1 MRLKLIKLAG
11 FKSFVE
17 PTRIE
22 LNADMT
28 AVVGPNGC
36 GKSNVIDA
44 VRWVLGES
52 SARHLRGENMTDV
65 IFNGSLNRS
74 AHGRASVEL
83 VFDNPHNRV
92 PGEFGRFSEISVRR
106 EVLRDGSNHYQING
120 QKCRRKDVTD
130 LFLGTGLGPRSY
142 AIIEQGTV
150 SRLVESRP
158 ADLKLFMEE
167 AAGVSRYK
175 ERRRETEQRIRH
187 TQENLERLG
196 DIRGELGSRLEHLRA
211 QAETAER
218 YKQLK
223 GRSRAARAELIGSE
237 LWALEARLGEAKA
250 ELAQAEQALAAL
262 DAKRTQDEGRH
273 VTLSVARQEAQ
284 AEQASRQQQIFLG
297 GQAIARLEQQQL
309 HQTELGRDWQ
319 VRRQA
324 LGERIDNIK
333 VQLAGQHEQ
342 LADGSLKGEL
352 ESARLE
358 QCEQLLTDQQA
369 QRLAASEQLEQARQ
383 RLQQWQQQ
391 MGQLQGQ
398 LNQTRAQINGLQE
411 LQAKTRLA
419 RLKLEDEQ
427 AGPLGGEGEDL
438 QPRLDALSATLALS
452 RARRTELDE
461 RWQAAVAHHEALK
474 SQQGQ
479 QSGLLRELEARLT
492 TLDQILGEQMVGAT
506 LADRLQVA
514 PEWAQAL
521 DKVLGRWLTAQPSD
535 ECSLEQNGL
544 WIGPAQPAVPGTLA
558 AQLGGDH
565 IPAFLNAIWLVD
577 SREAALDRQSGLA
590 AGESLL
596 TPTGDWFGPNWADI
610 GQAGALGTLALLGER
625 ERLHTE
631 QAVGQQALIQ
641 LNEQLR
647 AADAERAQLHGAHEQ
662 SQREVCELEQQW
674 QQLREAWSLREGQR
688 QERLQRLGLL
698 GEELLRLDKEQ
709 ADEALRL
716 NTALQQLELDEA
728 RLAELQEQG
737 EALTEA
743 RQLAQEQLASAER
756 GLEEARL
763 RREQQQTSCQRWQLE
778 QQNLSQ
784 LITLREQELAR
795 LGLELAELK
804 APGADPGQDLSPL
817 LAEQRSLEAQQLACH
832 QRLTELERQLTEL
845 EQARG
850 ADHKQLVQLQEK
862 LATLRLER
870 ERNLT
875 RRQGLHEQFE
885 ELGVRLVDLDQAVL
899 IGADRGKL
907 RQEIQTLETQVEA
920 LGAINLA
927 ALEEYEAAKTRST
940 YLENQCQDL
949 EQALETLSQAIKRID
964 KETQIRFRDTF
975 DKVNE
980 DLKSL
985 FPKVFGGG
993 SAWLELTSDD
1003 LLEAGVS
1010 IMARPPGK
1018 KNATIALLSGGE
1030 KALTALAL
1038 VFAIFRL
1045 NPAPFCLLDEVDAPL
1060 DEVNVGRFCSLVKEM
1075 SSTVQFVYISH
1086 NKVSMEMAEQLI
1098 GVTMQEPGVSRIVSV
1113 DIGEA
1118 VALAEQN

>member
-65 IFNGSLNRS
+65 IFNGSINRS

-92 PGEFGRFSEISVRR
+92 PGEFGRFTEISVRR

-196 DIRGELGSRLEHLRA
+196 DIRGELGSRLEHLKA

-223 GRSRAARAELIGSE
+223 SRSRAARAELIGSE
-237 LWALEARLGEAKA
+237 LWALETRLGEAKS

-262 DAKRTQDEGRH
+262 DAKRTADEGHH

-319 VRRQA
+319 ARRQA
-324 LGERIDNIK
+324 LCERIEGLRA
-333 VQLAGQHEQ
+333 QLASQQDQ
-342 LADGSLKGEL
+342 LSEGALKAEV

-358 QCEQLLTDQQA
+358 QCEQLLADQQGV
-369 QRLAASEQLEQARQ
+369 RAAAGERLEQARQ
-383 RLQQWQQQ
+383 RQQQWQQQ
-391 MGQLQGQ
+391 LGQLHGR
-398 LNQTRAQINGLQE
+398 LNQTRTEVNGLQE

-427 AGPLGGEGEDL
+427 AGPLGGEESL
-438 QPRLDALSATLALS
+438 QPALDALAAALTIS
-452 RARRTELDE
+452 RARHEE
-461 RWQAAVAHHEALK
+461 AEAAWQAGVARHEGLK
-474 SQQGQ
+474 AELGRQQGSQ
-479 QSGLLRELEARLT
+479 RELEARLA

-521 DKVLGRWLTAQPSD
+521 DKVLGRWLTATPAD
-535 ECSLEQNGL
+535 ECNLAQPGL
-544 WIGPAQPAVPGTLA
+544 WIGPAHPAVPGTLA
-558 AQLGGDH
+558 ARLGGEH
-565 IPAFLNAIWLVD
+565 IPAFLNAIWLAQ
-577 SREAALDRQSGLA
+577 SREEALARLPELA

-596 TPTGDWFGPNWADI
+596 TPAGDWFGPNWADL
-610 GQAGALGTLALLGER
+610 GEGGALGTLALLGER
-625 ERLHTE
+625 ERLHSE
-631 QAVGQQALIQ
+631 QAASRQTLAQ
-641 LNEQLR
+641 LDRQL
-647 AADAERAQLHGAHEQ
+647 AEADATRAQLHGAHELA
-662 SQREVCELEQQW
+662 QRTLREQEQQW
-674 QQLREAWSLREGQR
+674 QQLREAWSLQEGQR
-688 QERLQRLGLL
+688 QARMQRLGQL
-698 GEELLRLDKEQ
+698 GEELTRLDKEQ
-709 ADEALRL
+709 AEEAGRL
-716 NTALQQLELDEA
+716 DAARARLELDEA
-728 RLAELQEQG
+728 TLSEQQEQG
-737 EALTEA
+737 EALAEA
-743 RQLAQEQLASAER
+743 LLLAQEQVSGAER

-763 RREQQQTSCQRWQLE
+763 RREQQQASCQRLQLE

-784 LITLREQELAR
+784 LIAVREQELSR

-804 APGADPGQDLSPL
+804 EPGAEPGQDLTPL
-817 LAEQRSLEAQQLACH
+817 LAEQRNLEAQQLACH
-832 QRLTELERQLTEL
+832 QRLAELERQLGEL

-850 ADHKQLVQLQEK
+850 ADHKQLVQIQEK

-899 IGADRGKL
+899 IAADRGKL
-907 RQEIQTLETQVEA
+907 RQEIQTLEAQVEA

-927 ALEEYEAAKTRST
+927 ALEEYEEAKTRSS

-949 EQALETLSQAIKRID
+949 EQALDTLSQAIKRID

-1086 NKVSMEMAEQLI
+1086 NKVSMEMAEQLV

>member
-65 IFNGSLNRS
+65 IFNGSVNRS

-92 PGEFGRFSEISVRR
+92 PGEFGRFTEISVRR

-196 DIRGELGSRLEHLRA
+196 DIRGELGSRLEHLKA

-223 GRSRAARAELIGSE
+223 SRSRAARAELIGSE
-237 LWALEARLGEAKA
+237 LWALETRLGEAKT
-250 ELAQAEQALAAL
+250 ELAQTEQALAAL
-262 DAKRTQDEGRH
+262 DAKRTADEGRH

-309 HQTELGRDWQ
+309 HQSELGRDWQ
-319 VRRQA
+319 ARRQA
-324 LGERIDNIK
+324 LGERIEGLK
-333 VQLAGQHEQ
+333 AQLAGQLEQ
-342 LADGSLKGEL
+342 LSESTLQGEVA
-352 ESARLE
+352 SARLE
-358 QCEQLLTDQQA
+358 QCEQLLTDQQSV
-369 QRLAASEQLEQARQ
+369 RAAATERLEQARQ
-383 RLQQWQQQ
+383 RQQQWQQQ
-391 MGQLQGQ
+391 LGQLQGR
-398 LNQTRAQINGLQE
+398 LNQTRAEVNGLQE

-427 AGPLGGEGEDL
+427 AGPLGGEGENL
-438 QPRLDALSATLALS
+438 QPALDALAAELALS
-452 RARRTELDE
+452 RARHEE
-461 RWQAAVAHHEALK
+461 SEAAWQAAVARHEALK
-474 SQQGQ
+474 TEQDHQQ
-479 QSGLLRELEARLT
+479 GLLRELEARLA
-492 TLDQILGEQMVGAT
+492 TLDQILGEQMAGAT
-506 LADRLQVA
+506 LADRLQV
-514 PEWAQAL
+514 PPKWARGL
-521 DKVLGRWLTAQPSD
+521 DKVLGRWLTATPAD
-535 ECSLEQNGL
+535 ECNLTQSGL
-544 WIGPAQPAVPGTLA
+544 WIGPAQLAVAGTLA
-558 AQLGGDH
+558 AQLGGEH
-565 IPAFLNAIWLVD
+565 IPSFLNAIWLVE
-577 SREAALDRQSGLA
+577 SREAALARQPSLA

-596 TPTGDWFGPNWADI
+596 TPAGDWFGPNWADL
-610 GQAGALGTLALLGER
+610 GEGMALGTLALLGER

-631 QAVGQQALIQ
+631 QSAGWEALRRRD
-641 LNEQLR
+641 EQLA
-647 AADAERAQLHGAHEQ
+647 AADATRAQLHGAQEQ
-662 SQREVCELEQQW
+662 AQRTLREQEQQW

-688 QERLQRLGLL
+688 QERLQRLGQL
-698 GEELLRLDKEQ
+698 GEELIRLDQEQ
-709 ADEALRL
+709 AEEA
-716 NTALQQLELDEA
+716 Q
-728 RLAELQEQG
+728 RLASAGERLEQGEAALGELQEQG
-737 EALTEA
+737 EALAEA
-743 RQLAQEQLASAER
+743 LLLAQEQASGAER
-756 GLEEARL
+756 ALEEARL
-763 RREQQQTSCQRWQLE
+763 RREQQQAACQRLQLE
-778 QQNLSQ
+778 QQNLRQ
-784 LITLREQELAR
+784 LIALREQELAR

-804 APGADPGQDLSPL
+804 EPGAAPGQDLSPL
-817 LAEQRSLEAQQLACH
+817 LAEQRNLEAQQLACH
-832 QRLTELERQLTEL
+832 QRLAELERQLTEL
-845 EQARG
+845 EQARS
-850 ADHKQLVQLQEK
+850 ADHKQLVHIQEK

-899 IGADRGKL
+899 IAADRGKL
-907 RQEIQTLETQVEA
+907 RQEIQTLEAQVEA

-927 ALEEYEAAKTRST
+927 ALEEYEEAKTRSS

-1086 NKVSMEMAEQLI
+1086 NKVSMEMAEQLV